1 MLDVLITIFTNM
13 SLVPIGSTLSYFLL
27 GIRASRGIHLI
38 LLSVD
43 LMSIFL
49 STNHSIYRMD
59 KLLTYIQNAT
69 ARLVHF
75 STLPFVPS
83 GIEGLVSP
91 HEFQRWRKGSGKT
104 PLVHKLHN
112 FPTFFFL
119 NNEWLDTL
127 YLSLYYAFLLVCLV
141 AYCLVLL
148 LVIRKLSCLS
158 TIK

>member
-1 MLDVLITIFTNM
+1 M

-27 GIRASRGIHLI
+27 RIRANRGIHLI
-38 LLSVD
+38 ILSVD

-69 ARLVHF
+69 ASLVHF
-75 STLPFVPS
+75 STLPFFPS

-91 HEFQRWRKGSGKT
+91 HEFQRWRKGSGINST
-104 PLVHKLHN
+104 CSHKLYN

-119 NNEWLDTL
+119 NNEWLDTS
-127 YLSLYYAFLLVCLV
+127 YLSLYYPLLLVCLV
-141 AYCLVLL
+141 AHRLVFLPIIRNLGCLP
-148 LVIRKLSCLS
+148 
-158 TIK
+158 TIE

>member
-1 MLDVLITIFTNM
+1 M

-27 GIRASRGIHLI
+27 RIRANRGIHLI
-38 LLSVD
+38 ILSVD

-49 STNHSIYRMD
+49 LTNHSIYRMD

-69 ARLVHF
+69 ASLVHF

-119 NNEWLDTL
+119 NNKWLDTL
-127 YLSLYYAFLLVCLV
+127 YLSLHYPLLLICLI
-141 AYCLVLL
+141 ADCLVLFP
-148 LVIRKLSCLS
+148 VIRELSCLS
-158 TIK
+158 TIE